1 MSNKEQL
8 LSLVRKRWAETVAW
22 SFRLEA
28 LYLRIEKAR
37 KELREYRPLWD
48 EAVAELAADERATQ
62 DYARQSQQY
71 ITLSIDEFS
80 NEEQEEITVLLQ
92 SGVALVRRLREKF
105 EQLRPADEQRIG
117 ARKAAAAVCR

>member
-1 MSNKEQL
+1 MKTSRYGTKQKQN
-8 LSLVRKRWAETVAW
+8 
-22 SFRLEA
+22 
-28 LYLRIEKAR
+28 
-37 KELREYRPLWD
+37 
-48 EAVAELAADERATQ
+48 LAADERATQ
-62 DYARQSQQY
+62 DYAGQSQRY
-71 ITLSIDEFS
+71 AVFSIDEFS